1 LTALSRSAPA
11 SADPPAT
18 VRAFL
23 WTTFRPLRGVIL
35 ASLASTVAGAA
46 IEVWLVGLAGR
57 IVDILAA
64 SRPDRVFADHGPELL
79 AAALFVLVVRPLVA
93 VVNESLDDIAFRPQA
108 VALATGRMH
117 RHVSRQSV
125 GWFRRDLSGR
135 IATWVR
141 DGATSASTAAYVCI
155 HILAAVATYL
165 VGSAWL
171 LAATDVHLLIPLT
184 AWIGLYG
191 VLAALVVPR
200 YRAASAQYQAANSAL
215 TGMLVDSYANADT
228 LALFADRA
236 ADDRYARLV
245 IDDTRRAYR
254 GVQRLEVAMNA
265 GMVALGGV
273 LIVGLV
279 GYGIVRWQSGAA
291 PIGLVAAAV
300 ALTFRITSMAEWLL
314 DGVSSLFG
322 AVGSLRRSLETVAQ
336 PLEAPDRPGATDLV
350 LAGGRIRFHRI
361 SHHYGRSAGG
371 LDGVCLNVP
380 AGQRVG
386 LVGPSGAG
394 KSTLV
399 NLLLRFFEPEAGT
412 IEIDGQAITAV
423 TQDSLRRQIAMVTQE
438 TTLLHRSVAENIA
451 GGDADPALLAAAAR
465 RAAADGFIAALR
477 DDDGRTGYAAHVGE
491 RGVTLSGG
499 QRQRVALARAFYK
512 DAPILIL
519 DEATSALDSEVEA
532 VVHETLD
539 EVMAGRT
546 VIAIAHRLSTI
557 ARMDR
562 IVVLDAGRIVEDG
575 THAELLAAGGRYASL
590 WARQSGGFLG
600 TETGTP

>member
-1 LTALSRSAPA
+1 
-11 SADPPAT
+11 
-18 VRAFL
+18 
-23 WTTFRPLRGVIL
+23 
-35 ASLASTVAGAA
+35 
-46 IEVWLVGLAGR
+46 
-57 IVDILAA
+57 
-64 SRPDRVFADHGPELL
+64 
-79 AAALFVLVVRPLVA
+79 
-93 VVNESLDDIAFRPQA
+93 
-108 VALATGRMH
+108 
-117 RHVSRQSV
+117 V

-171 LAATDVHLLIPLT
+171 LAATDVHLLIPLA
-184 AWIGLYG
+184 AWIALYG

-200 YRAASAQYQAANSAL
+200 YRAASARYQAANSAL

-273 LIVGLV
+273 LIVGLI

-350 LAGGRIRFHRI
+350 LAGGGIRFHRI

-412 IEIDGQAITAV
+412 IEIDGQDITAV

-451 GGDADPALLAAAAR
+451 DGDADPALLAAAAR

-512 DAPILIL
+512 DASILIL

-562 IVVLDAGRIVEDG
+562 IVVLDAGRIEARHPRSPQGRFTRPAPTTADPRLTPRSQTVTAVLG
-575 THAELLAAGGRYASL
+575 RPSTSATPLAAPAPSLAHLGPGLATGSIYDPYLASAFRCLSNEHTSPWALQIPTRVAHMACTLGGSTMS
-590 WARQSGGFLG
+590 RQIPVIVA
-600 TETGTP
+600 T